1 MSQTIRDGKGRGF
14 EAEVNKE
21 QELVVRAITE
31 REIEHAS
38 ASGNAYIWTS
48 GDQNIDATDTMLFI
62 KNTGDIPLIL
72 DNLAV
77 IGSNVACT
85 WTIHTGADVTTPAGG
100 SVVTAINLNRSFA
113 SKAADAV
120 ARTDET
126 AVADGDIISTFHTA
140 ATVQA
145 SPIDLTGLILGKG
158 HYIQI
163 NQETTSTSGTVTI
176 IGHFEDPS

>member
-1 MSQTIRDGKGRGF
+1 MGTIKDGKGRGF
-14 EAEVNKE
+14 EAEVNAE
-21 QELVVRAITE
+21 QELVVRSIVE
-31 REIEHAS
+31 PELEHAS
-38 ASGNAYIWTS
+38 AQGNAFIWTS
-48 GDQNIDATDTMLFI
+48 GTQNIDATDTMLFI

-72 DNLAV
+72 DRMLV

-85 WTIHTGADVTTPAGG
+85 WTIHTGAEVTTPAGG
-100 SVVTAINLNRSFA
+100 SVVTPVNMNRIFA
-113 SKAADAV
+113 STQADAI

-126 AVADGDIISTFHTA
+126 AVADGDIITTFHTA

-145 SPIDLTGLILGKG
+145 APIDLNGLILGKG

-176 IGHFEDPS
+176 IAYFEEPN